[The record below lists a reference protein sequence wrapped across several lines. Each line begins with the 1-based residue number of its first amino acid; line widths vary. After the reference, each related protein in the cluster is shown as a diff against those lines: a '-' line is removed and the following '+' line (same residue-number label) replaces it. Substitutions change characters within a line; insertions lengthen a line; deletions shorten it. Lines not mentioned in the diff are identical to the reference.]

1 MAIQVTDSFNQLRI
15 ENGSKVEYYKYA
27 TIKSLSAV
35 SDADS
40 NFSVVINFITDDKNN
55 PLVLKLDNID
65 NQPTWVDNALGVNV
79 AIEAISDW
87 MHTDNPSTN
96 VTVEGWTAPLGQEPM
111 ASSIPVVLSSDQ
123 SSIPVD
129 ARILNPTGQDV
140 MANSIP
146 IVIASDQAGVQRQT
160 NMLRNSLNSFIGPGI
175 YSASFANVHA
185 SGDVS
190 ITAGNGVTAVLKPGE
205 TISFDPGAINN
216 TLDRIT
222 YDATAAEVL
231 IIFIS

>member
-35 SDADS
+35 SDADG

-55 PLVLKLDNID
+55 PLALKLDNIS
-65 NQPTWVDNALGVNV
+65 NQPTWIDTAVGVNV

-96 VTVEGWTAPLGQEPM
+96 VTVEGWTAPVGQEPM
-111 ASSIPVVLSSDQ
+111 ASSIPV
-123 SSIPVD
+123 
-129 ARILNPTGQDV
+129 
-140 MANSIP
+140 
-146 IVIASDQAGVQRQT
+146 VIASDQAGVQRQT
-160 NMLRNSLNSFIGPGI
+160 NMLRNSLNSFIGPSI
-175 YSASFANVHA
+175 YSASFANVAA

-190 ITAGNGVTAVLKPGE
+190 ITAGNGVAAVLKPGE
-205 TISFDPGAINN
+205 TISFDPGAVNN

>member
-35 SDADS
+35 SDADG

-55 PLVLKLDNID
+55 PLVLKLDNIS
-65 NQPTWVDNALGVNV
+65 NQPTWVDTALGVNV

-96 VTVEGWTAPLGQEPM
+96 VTVDSWTAPLGQQTE
-111 ASSIPVVLSSDQ
+111 AASIPV
-123 SSIPVD
+123 
-129 ARILNPTGQDV
+129 
-140 MANSIP
+140 
-146 IVIASDQAGVQRQT
+146 VIASDQTGTQRQT
-160 NMLRNSLNSFIGPGI
+160 NMLRNSANNFIGPSI

-205 TISFDPGAINN
+205 TISFDPGAVNN

>member
-35 SDADS
+35 SDADG

-65 NQPTWVDNALGVNV
+65 NQPTWVDTALGVNV
-79 AIEAISDW
+79 AIEDISDW

-96 VTVEGWTAPLGQEPM
+96 VTVEGWTAPLGQQTE
-111 ASSIPVVLSSDQ
+111 AASIPV
-123 SSIPVD
+123 
-129 ARILNPTGQDV
+129 
-140 MANSIP
+140 
-146 IVIASDQAGVQRQT
+146 VIASDQTGTQRQT
-160 NMLRNSLNSFIGPGI
+160 NMLRNSANSFIGPSI

-205 TISFDPGAINN
+205 TISFDPGAVNN

>member
-35 SDADS
+35 SDADG

-65 NQPTWVDNALGVNV
+65 NQPTWVDNAVGVNV

-96 VTVEGWTAPLGQEPM
+96 VTVEGWTAPLGQQTE
-111 ASSIPVVLSSDQ
+111 AASIPV
-123 SSIPVD
+123 
-129 ARILNPTGQDV
+129 
-140 MANSIP
+140 
-146 IVIASDQAGVQRQT
+146 VIASDQTGTQRQT
-160 NMLRNSLNSFIGPGI
+160 NMLRNSLNSNIGPGI

-185 SGDVS
+185 SGDVN
-190 ITAGNGVTAVLKPGE
+190 ITAGNGVTAALKPGE
-205 TISFDPGAINN
+205 TISFDPGAVNN

-231 IIFIS
+231 IIYIS